1 MFLKNVTDI
10 QTSYR
15 TWLKLHR
22 SFLATVG
29 TVPVL
34 VVTIITI
41 LLGRESSDGADP
53 RDDNVRFVEDD
64 PVEALQ
70 PERARP

>member
-1 MFLKNVTDI
+1 MVKA
-10 QTSYR
+10 TSI
-15 TWLKLHR
+15 
-22 SFLATVG
+22 FFG
-29 TVPVL
+29 NITVPAL

-41 LLGRESSDGADP
+41 LLGREGSDGADP
-53 RDDNVRFVEDD
+53 RDDNLRFVEDD